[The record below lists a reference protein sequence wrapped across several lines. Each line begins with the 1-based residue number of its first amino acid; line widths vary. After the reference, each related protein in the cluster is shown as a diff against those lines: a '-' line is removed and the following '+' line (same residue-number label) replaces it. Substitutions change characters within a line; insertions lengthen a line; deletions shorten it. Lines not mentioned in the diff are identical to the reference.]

1 MFKII
6 SALLLP
12 FSLSSFILLEFADTI
27 AISADAKKALTAV
40 RAIISKIF
48 GHKLPSSIGPPYV
61 YIIIQYT
68 LFIKICYNNLM
79 KTVLITGSYRGIVAA
94 TCRRLAENYKI
105 VINYNN
111 SKAEA
116 LLLLDEIRKVNPM
129 SLAIKADVSKE
140 DEVDYLFDTIE
151 KNFGSVDILINNAG
165 KSYVGLIQ
173 DMEFDKWQ
181 EIINTNLSSVF
192 LTSKRAI
199 GPMISQKY
207 GVIINMSSIWGRE
220 GAALE
225 ACYSATKG
233 AINSFTKAL
242 SKELSPSNIRV
253 N

>member
-1 MFKII
+1 
-6 SALLLP
+6 
-12 FSLSSFILLEFADTI
+12 
-27 AISADAKKALTAV
+27 
-40 RAIISKIF
+40 
-48 GHKLPSSIGPPYV
+48 
-61 YIIIQYT
+61 
-68 LFIKICYNNLM
+68 M
-79 KTVLITGSYRGIVAA
+79 KTVLITGSSRGIGKAIA
-94 TCRRLAENYKI
+94 RRLAENYKI

-111 SKAEA
+111 SKDEA

-140 DEVDYLFDTIE
+140 DEVNYLFDTIE

-253 N
+253 NAIAPGVVLTDMMKEDFSNRELDLIKEDIGMGRFADPKEIADLIAFLISDEASYITGAIVDINGGFY

>member
-1 MFKII
+1 
-6 SALLLP
+6 
-12 FSLSSFILLEFADTI
+12 
-27 AISADAKKALTAV
+27 
-40 RAIISKIF
+40 
-48 GHKLPSSIGPPYV
+48 
-61 YIIIQYT
+61 
-68 LFIKICYNNLM
+68 M
-79 KTVLITGSYRGIVAA
+79 KTVLITGSSRGIGAA
-94 TCRRLAENYKI
+94 IARRLAKSYKI

-111 SKAEA
+111 SKDEA
-116 LLLLDEIRKVNPM
+116 LNLLDEIRKVNPM

-140 DEVDYLFDTIE
+140 SEVDYLFDTIE
-151 KNFGSVDILINNAG
+151 KNFGPVDILINNAG

-253 N
+253 NAIAPGVVLTDMMKEDFSKRELDLIKEDIGMGRFADPKEIADLIAYLVSDEASYITGSIIDINGGFY

>member
-1 MFKII
+1 M
-6 SALLLP
+6 
-12 FSLSSFILLEFADTI
+12 
-27 AISADAKKALTAV
+27 
-40 RAIISKIF
+40 
-48 GHKLPSSIGPPYV
+48 
-61 YIIIQYT
+61 
-68 LFIKICYNNLM
+68 N
-79 KTVLITGSYRGIVAA
+79 TVLITGSSRGIGAA
-94 TCRRLAENYKI
+94 IARRLAKSYKI

-111 SKAEA
+111 SKDEA
-116 LLLLDEIRKVNPM
+116 LNLLDEIRKVNPM

-140 DEVDYLFDTIE
+140 SEVDYLFDTIE

-225 ACYSATKG
+225 ACYSASKG

-253 N
+253 NAIAPGVVLTDMMKEDFSDRELDLIREDIGMGRLADPKEIADLIAYLVSDEASYITGSIIDINGGFY

>member
-1 MFKII
+1 
-6 SALLLP
+6 
-12 FSLSSFILLEFADTI
+12 
-27 AISADAKKALTAV
+27 
-40 RAIISKIF
+40 
-48 GHKLPSSIGPPYV
+48 
-61 YIIIQYT
+61 
-68 LFIKICYNNLM
+68 M
-79 KTVLITGSYRGIVAA
+79 KTVLITGSSRGIGAA

-253 N
+253 NAIAPGVVLTDMMKEDFGKRELDLIKEDIGLGRLADPKEIADLVAFLVSDEASYITGSITDINGGFY

>member
-1 MFKII
+1 
-6 SALLLP
+6 
-12 FSLSSFILLEFADTI
+12 
-27 AISADAKKALTAV
+27 
-40 RAIISKIF
+40 
-48 GHKLPSSIGPPYV
+48 
-61 YIIIQYT
+61 
-68 LFIKICYNNLM
+68 M
-79 KTVLITGSYRGIVAA
+79 KTVLITGSSRGIGAA

-253 N
+253 NAIAPGVVLTDMMKEDFGKRELDLIKEDIGLGRLADPKEIADLVAFLVSDEASYITGSIIDINGGFY